1 MNPQGAYQRY
11 KQVQVETANQGKLV
25 YMLYKGCVK
34 FIRLAK
40 KSLDDEDYQSVNNY
54 LIRAQDI
61 INELKLSQD
70 EIGVIIV
77 NKKIET
83 SNAVVYH
90 GDVVEFYPL
99 FGGG

>member
-1 MNPQGAYQRY
+1 MEVNVILGSTL
-11 KQVQVETANQGKLV
+11 KQCTSKASEKVCINADKNGIQESCLV
-25 YMLYKGCVK
+25 
-34 FIRLAK
+34 
-40 KSLDDEDYQSVNNY
+40 
-54 LIRAQDI
+54 QDI